1 MCRELIH
8 IYGPFSIC
16 SYGVMVL
23 VGILLFSYLIN
34 RDRSFRSLMTYNQYM
49 DVLIAGALAGLF
61 GGRLLF
67 ILSNW
72 YALHHWYEFFA
83 VWDGGLSLLGSMIG
97 ILLLLPWYLNYLNIS
112 ILPFFDLIAVYIPL
126 LHGVA
131 RIGCLLSGCCYGSQT
146 DCPWGIVYH
155 SLSSDAPFGV
165 CIHPVQLY
173 SSFLLVLIF
182 IFMRYFARGRWQRP
196 GQLMLIYLLL
206 VSAERFIIDFWRADR
221 EYFIAD
227 HIHWLSLHQYIA
239 LCLGI
244 ITIVGL
250 IAIKK
255 QASPKKSYG
264 SF

>member
-23 VGILLFSYLIN
+23 IGILLFSYLIN
-34 RDRSFRSLMTYNQYM
+34 RDRSFCALITYNQYM
-49 DVLIAGALAGLF
+49 DVLIAGTLAGLF

-67 ILSNW
+67 VLSNW
-72 YALHHWYEFFA
+72 HGLHHWYDFFA
-83 VWDGGLSLLGSMIG
+83 VWDGGLSMLGSIIG
-97 ILLLLPWYLNYLNIS
+97 VLLLLPWYLHHLKIPVLS
-112 ILPFFDLIAVYIPL
+112 FFDLIAIYAPL
-126 LHGVA
+126 LQAVA
-131 RIGCLLSGCCYGSQT
+131 RIGCFLSGCCYGIQT

-155 SLSSDAPFGV
+155 SLSSDAPCGIR
-165 CIHPVQLY
+165 IHPVQLY
-173 SSFLLVLIF
+173 SSLLLVLIF
-182 IFMRYFARGRWQRP
+182 IFMRYVVRRRWQRP
-196 GQLMLIYLLL
+196 GQLLLVYLLL

-221 EYFIAD
+221 EYFIGD

-244 ITIVGL
+244 ITLVGL
-250 IAIKK
+250 IAIKQ
-255 QASPKKSYG
+255 QASRKQSYG